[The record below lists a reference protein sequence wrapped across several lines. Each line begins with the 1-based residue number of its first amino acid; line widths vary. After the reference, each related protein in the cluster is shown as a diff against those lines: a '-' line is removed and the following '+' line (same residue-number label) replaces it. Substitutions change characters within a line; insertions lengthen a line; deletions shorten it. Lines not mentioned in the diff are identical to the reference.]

1 MKIDARIPIGAG
13 EGPFA
18 ALIAPGETTPAG
30 AVAVET
36 VDAAAMHPA
45 ACACCAG
52 RSPVAVALDRL
63 FQARVRGT
71 VPWFVRVAVADAAQ
85 ADVVAAVRED
95 AVTAARFRLALLPP
109 LGAA

>member
-1 MKIDARIPIGAG
+1 MKVDARIPIGEG

-18 ALIAPGETTPAG
+18 ALVSSGETAPVG
-30 AVAVET
+30 AVAIET
-36 VDAAAMHPA
+36 VDAGPAHPA

-71 VPWFVRVAVADAAQ
+71 VPWFVRVMVSDGAW
-85 ADVVAAVRED
+85 ADVTEAVRGD
-95 AVTAARFRLALLPP
+95 AVTAARFRLA
-109 LGAA
+109 AAPSAGSA